1 MGMDEND
8 ENKAPVPARKRILIV
23 DSHSQLRGTAIAALL
38 AAAGARIAT
47 EEDVSLEVSKEN
59 FGFDPSSLVMAECP
73 LLEDKP
79 TFKRQGGRDY
89 ESAFSKRKRSPRR
102 R

>member
-23 DSHSQLRGTAIAALL
+23 DSHSHLRGTAIAALL
-38 AAAGARIAT
+38 ASVGARIAT
-47 EEDVSLEVSKEN
+47 EEEISLEASKEN
-59 FGFDPSSLVMAECP
+59 FGFDPACLVMAEYEP
-73 LLEDKP
+73 VEDRA